1 MSVEGLL
8 ELLPASHLTN
18 LNACNQVSLSLFF
31 FLLFRF
37 FVSAQLCSYWWFF
50 EAPVVTDD
58 VFVTE

>member
-31 FLLFRF
+31 FFY
-37 FVSAQLCSYWWFF
+37 FVFSFLHSSVHTGGFLKHL
-50 EAPVVTDD
+50 
-58 VFVTE
+58 